1 MSSLYIRE
9 HVGSWEREERE
20 GEAGRKRVVVKP
32 PLSFAGW
39 PGEDNF
45 IKGEK
50 IGVTMTFCSS
60 RAMISF
66 LVPLR
71 ERKRRRFEDVAR

>member
-1 MSSLYIRE
+1 M
-9 HVGSWEREERE
+9 
-20 GEAGRKRVVVKP
+20 VVKL
-32 PLSFAGW
+32 PLAVSQAGQ
-39 PGEDNF
+39 GRTASLR
-45 IKGEK
+45 GEK

-71 ERKRRRFEDVAR
+71 GRKRRRFEDVAQRPGTVIDVGWLAGKGR